1 MKKIVIL
8 VIAILSTSFMLSA
21 GTVSAVSPDW
31 MSTQLWTEDFNIPQ
45 KDSDYCSPQ
54 DRVFRSTQYN
64 VNVSPCLIGNDNWSI
79 GRIGFA
85 DIARDITYQSSV
97 VNLDATQDDTLYT
110 VSPDIFSP
118 YDPTARWYPI
128 GGLNDVIYQSQSG
141 ELYRYN
147 SMPSKFHQNNASNK
161 LDGFTFDRDGYDF
174 HLTRPN
180 GTAINIATFSISNNK
195 EWATMNAR
203 GVGVIVMDLKTG
215 ATRRILPLTTEDWQD
230 IDGDNTGLA
239 ISDDGKYVARFTPT
253 DQMIIDTSDTCGDII
268 TDDVIE
274 SQPLTKPC
282 RAREVGGYM
291 RSYQDYSRY
300 SDLSFDA
307 DMRWLDLTVGSAGI
321 VAGPARFSDSGER
334 YNRIRVTTEEYVEP
348 LEYLALGDSY
358 SSGEGDVQDG
368 SVYYAPGTEPR
379 RGCHLSSRSYPY
391 LLRDYYQIS
400 ELSMA
405 SVACSGALVKDDYYR
420 QLDGYMGQGGSRLRD
435 MSESAR
441 EKIQQTSLTNFTPGN
456 IPQLEFVKKYRPDV
470 VTLTGGGNDVG
481 FAKVLQYCASSSY
494 RNFGPTIIKVDDT
507 CEYAI
512 HGSKLQKQ
520 LYSSIDTQYKHNREM
535 IEKIQQYSPGTRV
548 IIIGYPKFVD
558 KDRGSC
564 NLAGGFLD
572 PYERKM
578 IDDAVIYMNKMLRRV
593 ADDTGTTF
601 VDLTDSLKGGRIC
614 EGSKYVTDLWA
625 LGIQKVKDG
634 NTQEAFHPNAEGHKK
649 MAQAI
654 IDSDTLF
661 TDNNSF
667 MGTNVEAFRMNTL
680 SPSGDYEPSS
690 DGSTAFQTSLFDS
703 DTIVKTRGTVE
714 INSPSGVFESGSA
727 ITVIANSETV
737 FLGEFQATEDGRLS
751 ATISTNL
758 LPVGYHVI
766 TASGKSPD
774 GHEVD
779 LYQFALI
786 KETDDDDSYA
796 RSLGFDTKSPDG
808 LAEIDGQGH
817 EDRGGVDTSAQPGKA
832 PVANEKSTYIS
843 DDTKT
848 KQANTSNSSKKEAER
863 RFSLKSISLY
873 AIIIVISGGVIYGIA
888 KQRRKKMGR

>member
-8 VIAILSTSFMLSA
+8 VITILSTSFVLSA

-45 KDSDYCSPQ
+45 KDSDYCSSQ
-54 DRVFRSTQYN
+54 NRVFRSTQYN
-64 VNVSPCLIGNDNWSI
+64 VNVSPCLIGNDNWSV

-85 DIARDITYQSSV
+85 DLARDLTYQSSV
-97 VNLDATQDDTLYT
+97 VSLDAAHDDTLYT
-110 VSPDIFSP
+110 VLPDIFTL
-118 YDPTARWYPI
+118 YGTTERWYPI
-128 GGLNDVIYQSQSG
+128 GGMNDVIYLSQSG

-215 ATRRILPLTTEDWQD
+215 ATRRILSLTTEDWQD

-282 RAREVGGYM
+282 QTREVGGYM

-358 SSGEGDVQDG
+358 SSGEGDVADG
-368 SVYYAPGTEPR
+368 PIYYVPGTEQKY
-379 RGCHLSSRSYPY
+379 GCHLSSRSYPY
-391 LLRDYYQIS
+391 LLRDHYQIS

-405 SVACSGALVKDDYYR
+405 SVACSGAVVKDDYYS
-420 QLDGYMGQGGSRLRD
+420 QLDGYKGQGNRLEK
-435 MSESAR
+435 ESDNNR
-441 EKIQQTSLTNFTPGN
+441 EKIQQASQADFMPGN
-456 IPQLEFVKKYRPDV
+456 VPQLEFVKKYRPDI

-481 FAKVLQYCASSSY
+481 FAKVLQYCASTTY
-494 RNFGPTIIKVDDT
+494 RNYGPTIIKVDDT
-507 CEYAI
+507 CEYASR
-512 HGSKLQKQ
+512 GTKLNKE
-520 LYSSIDTQYKHNREM
+520 LYASVDTQYKYNREM

-558 KDRGSC
+558 KDRGNC

-578 IDDAVIYMNKMLRRV
+578 IDDAVVYMNKMLLRV
-593 ADDTGTTF
+593 ANDAGASF
-601 VDLTDSLKGGRIC
+601 VDITDSLKGGRIC

-625 LGIQKVKDG
+625 LGKEKIEK
-634 NTQEAFHPNAEGHKK
+634 NYFQEAFHPNAEGHKK

-661 TDNNSF
+661 ADNNSF

-680 SPSGDYEPSS
+680 SPSSDYEPSS

-703 DTIVKTRGTVE
+703 DTIVKTRRTVE
-714 INSPSGVFESGSA
+714 ISSSSGIFEPGSA
-727 ITVIANSETV
+727 ITVVANSETV
-737 FLGEFQATEDGRLS
+737 TLGEFQATEDGRLS
-751 ATISTNL
+751 AIISTDL

-766 TASGKSPD
+766 TASGKAPD
-774 GHEVD
+774 GHEVA

-796 RSLGFDTKSPDG
+796 RSLGFGTESSDG
-808 LAEIDGQGH
+808 SVVISGSGQ
-817 EDRGGVDTSAQPGKA
+817 ENRGGVETPAQPKKVSVADEKNAGA
-832 PVANEKSTYIS
+832 PNDTRPVRTSTL
-843 DDTKT
+843 
-848 KQANTSNSSKKEAER
+848 NSSKKEVEGWL
-863 RFSLKSISLY
+863 SLKSVSLY
-873 AIIIVISGGVIYGIA
+873 AIIIVISGGMIYGTA
-888 KQRRKKMGR
+888 KQRRKT